1 MKKAILS
8 LALVLLMVVSLISG
22 VASSA
27 DTTIYDVGTTISDVG
42 INLGGTTLS
51 GNAEYSVRTNIAGM
65 HIITLECGGNNMIA
79 GSKITL
85 TVDGAAEVIDLAKI
99 PVITD
104 GNPGSVTI
112 EKALDPGVHTISIA
126 AVLVPGVGGLESLIV
141 KSLTVGEYMAVAAP
155 AFSLPEGSYPR
166 TTQLSLTM
174 PVEWKNASI
183 RYTTDGSTPSATV
196 GNEYAGIFN
205 IFPTGTEVGGIV
217 TIKAIAYQSGKTSSA
232 VVTQAFTAAADSATL
247 ADVTC
252 NRAAG
257 ALTNSTMTGITLTH
271 AVTSAGGAIWYTVDG
286 SDPAPNNPA
295 AKKYVS
301 GIKILEAGTLKAKA
315 FDVNNNSSALLER
328 AYTVTSSVPTFLHLP
343 AGTTTVGK
351 GSAIQITT
359 ATNVSPNTKIWFTTD
374 GSDPVPANAGDGKTF
389 LFEGPIPVPNLA
401 HNATFEVRAIAG
413 GEGLSTTAV
422 TSQSYTFDANTTRLT
437 WIKDDPDFI
446 KWKNNGFINGE
457 EPASLITLIDKIYDE
472 LPKTGTAATT
482 NGSGIFAFFKGGG
495 QTAAQGVP
503 GSAWGASGLRPQG
516 IPDHFS
522 YDGPAG
528 ARLTAESAAAYERDV
543 TYWPNGSARA
553 SAWNKALSE
562 QMGEGW
568 GKELKYFSLNVIL
581 APGINVHRSVLN
593 GRNFE
598 YYSEEPMLAGLTAA
612 SEIKGVQK
620 DGKAGVALK
629 HFAMNQQ
636 ERNRTNGITRA
647 STRTIREIYLRAFQ
661 YAVEDAKPWSLMTA
675 FNDINGI
682 HCAQNYDLN
691 TVLLRNEWGFKGL
704 VMTDYN
710 GYGTTG
716 NGSAT
721 GPNNTYPYYSQ
732 GLAPNNHAGTLKSGV
747 QLLLATATATN
758 LQSAYNSGYITED
771 ELKTA
776 FRTLCTYV
784 SKYNTFNCDPWH
796 YYADPAI
803 KEGNRAI
810 SLQLAEESAV
820 LIKNNIVSGNAAL
833 PLNKAANGKILSL
846 GMSADRLYRG
856 GTGSGSINMT
866 AEAAARLLQ
875 LPEALRNVVGY
886 DKVLNTANTVE
897 FPRTNG
903 LSQVA
908 SITASGAMS
917 STGARQDLSF
927 TDERFQ
933 EFYSENL
940 SAILFVLQR
949 ESGENADINVQKGAY
964 YLSDAE
970 QRLIDQGS
978 ALAKA
983 KGIPFVVIINT
994 GSWTEF
1000 ESWKDKADAIIQC
1013 WNTGQ
1018 AAATPMVNLLFGDAN
1033 PSGKLPTTVPI
1044 DVVGKDA
1051 NGNYYN
1057 PSEGEFSLSNSN
1069 WNGVTYREGI
1079 FVGYRYFDSF
1089 NVPVSYPFGHGL
1101 SYTTFDFSNA
1111 ALSKATFDS
1120 ATDEITAS
1128 VKIANTGSRAGKEV
1142 AQFYI
1147 GAPGFTMV
1155 KPVKELKGY
1164 DKTKE
1169 LAPGESQTLSVKFNA
1184 MSLASYDEQRGLW
1197 VIEPGTYNVYF
1208 SNSSAVSGIQE
1219 TLTIKVAK
1227 EIVAAVV
1234 DKDAMAPNTNVTAS
1248 GGRDG
1253 TASATFYEYSPSGL
1267 NLDVKVYRNRSANG
1281 RAAQKYVYT
1290 VVNKSKSG
1298 NVGDVGKLILAEYD
1312 SKDRFLG
1319 FSNAGLSLQDLTLT
1333 ETTSA
1338 AASRNF
1344 LNNDFR
1350 LVPDPFSP
1358 GTARVRAF
1366 LWTPD
1371 TFIPM
1376 NNGSFIDID

>member
-8 LALVLLMVVSLISG
+8 LVLVLIMIFSMVPG
-22 VASSA
+22 TYSA
-27 DTTIYDVGTTISDVG
+27 DSTIYDVGTKISDVS

-65 HIITLECGGNNMIA
+65 HLITLECGGNNMLA
-79 GSKITL
+79 GSQIVL
-85 TVDGAAEVIDLAKI
+85 TIDGTPEVIALASI
-99 PVITD
+99 PVLID
-104 GNPGSVTI
+104 GNPGSVAIQKSLT
-112 EKALDPGVHTISIA
+112 PGVHTVSIA
-126 AVLVPGVGGLESLIV
+126 ATLVPGVGGLEALKVS
-141 KSLTVGEYMAVAAP
+141 SLTVAEYMDVASP

-166 TTQLSLTM
+166 TTQLSLTL
-174 PVEWKNASI
+174 PVEWKDASI
-183 RYTTDGSTPSATV
+183 RYTTDGSTPSATA
-196 GNEYAGIFN
+196 GTEYAGIFN
-205 IFPTGTEVGGIV
+205 IFPSGIAVGEVV
-217 TIKAIAYQSGKTSSA
+217 TIKAIAYQSGKTASA
-232 VVTQAFTAAADSATL
+232 VVSQAFTAAADSATL

-257 ALTNSTMTGITLTH
+257 ALTNSTMVGVTLTH
-271 AVTSAGGAIWYTVDG
+271 TVTSAGGAIWYTVDG
-286 SDPAPNNPA
+286 SDPAPNNAA

-301 GIKILEAGTLKAKA
+301 GIKIIEACTLKARA
-315 FDVNNNSSALLER
+315 FDVNNNSSAILER

-343 AGTTTVGK
+343 AGSTTVGK
-351 GSAIQITT
+351 GSAIQLTT

-374 GSDPVPANAGDGKTF
+374 GTDPVPANAGDGSTF
-389 LFEGPIPVPNLA
+389 LFEGPIAVPTLA
-401 HNATFEVRAIAG
+401 HNATFQVKAIAG

-422 TSQSYTFDANTTRLT
+422 ATQNYTFDANTTRLT
-437 WIKDDPDFI
+437 EIRSDPDFI
-446 KWKNNGFINGE
+446 AWKAGGFKNGE

-482 NGSGIFAFFKGGG
+482 NGSGIFAFFTGGG
-495 QTAAQGVP
+495 STSGQGVP
-503 GSAWGASGLRPQG
+503 GSAWSASGLRDRG

-528 ARLTAESAAAYERDV
+528 ARLTAESGAAYERDV

-553 SAWNKALSE
+553 SAWNKELSG

-568 GKELKYFSLNVIL
+568 GKELEYFSLNIIL
-581 APGINVHRSVLN
+581 APGLNVHRSVLN

-636 ERNRTNGITRA
+636 ETNRTNGITRA

-661 YAVEDAKPWSLMTA
+661 YAVQESQPWSLMTA

-691 TVLLRNEWGFKGL
+691 TVLLRNEWGFQGA

-721 GPNNTYPYYSQ
+721 SPNNTYPYYSQ
-732 GLAPNNHAGTLKSGV
+732 GLAPNNHAGTLKAGV
-747 QLLLATATATN
+747 ELLLASATASN
-758 LQSAYNSGYITED
+758 LQTAYNSGYITEA

-776 FRTLCTYV
+776 FRRLCTYT
-784 SKYNTFNCDPWH
+784 SKFNTFNCDPWH

-820 LIKNNIVSGNAAL
+820 LLKNNSVSGSTAL

-846 GMSADRLYRG
+846 GMAAERLYRG

-866 AEAAARLLQ
+866 AQAAARLTQ
-875 LPEALRNVVGY
+875 IPEALRNVVGY

-903 LSQVA
+903 LSEVA

-917 STGARQDLSF
+917 STGARTDLQF
-927 TDERFQ
+927 TDARFE
-933 EFYSENL
+933 EFYAENL
-940 SAILFVLQR
+940 SAILYVIQR
-949 ESGENADINVQKGAY
+949 ESGENADIRVQKGAY
-964 YLSDAE
+964 YPSDAE
-970 QRLIDQGS
+970 IRLIDQAS

-983 KGIPFVVIINT
+983 KGIPFIVIMNT
-994 GSWTEF
+994 GSWIEM
-1000 ESWKDKADAIIQC
+1000 ESWEDKADAIMQC

-1051 NGNYYN
+1051 NGNYYS
-1057 PSEGEFSLSNSN
+1057 PSQGEIANSNAN
-1069 WNGVTYREGI
+1069 WNGVTYREGV

-1089 NVPVSYPFGHGL
+1089 NVPVSYSFGHGL
-1101 SYTTFDFSNA
+1101 SYTNFDFSNPT
-1111 ALSKATFDS
+1111 LSKTTFDS
-1120 ATDEITAS
+1120 INDTITAG
-1128 VKIANTGSRAGKEV
+1128 VTIKNTGSRDGKEV

-1147 GAPGFTMV
+1147 GAPGVTMV

-1164 DKTKE
+1164 EKTKE
-1169 LAPGESQTLSVKFNA
+1169 LAPGESQTVSVKFNA
-1184 MSLASYDEQRGLW
+1184 MSLASYDEQRGMW
-1197 VIEPGTYNVYF
+1197 VIEPGKYTVYF
-1208 SNSSAVSGIQE
+1208 SNSSAISGIKE
-1219 TLTIKVAK
+1219 TLTVTVAQ
-1227 EIVAAVV
+1227 EIIAAVV
-1234 DKDAMAPNTNVTAS
+1234 DKSAMAPNTNITAS

-1253 TASATFYEYSPSGL
+1253 TTSAMFYEYSPSGL

-1281 RAAQKYVYT
+1281 RAPQDHVYT
-1290 VVNKSKSG
+1290 VINKSLSG

-1319 FSNAGLSLQDLTLT
+1319 FANAGLSMQDQTIT

-1338 AASRNF
+1338 VTSRNF
-1344 LNNDFR
+1344 ITNDFR
-1350 LVPDPFSP
+1350 LTPTSFSA

-1371 TFIPM
+1371 TLIPM
-1376 NNGSFIDID
+1376 NNGSYVDIN